1 MSRTNIKKK
10 NDKAVTTVLLKYHL
24 PKTQLQIRLKCAPHK
39 SFNFLFDT
47 LIAVCIQIYLLP
59 FFRIY
64 SGCVMRHF
72 KHSLINY

>member
-1 MSRTNIKKK
+1 MPRTNIKKK

-24 PKTQLQIRLKCAPHK
+24 RKTQLQIRLKCAPHK

-59 FFRIY
+59 FFP
-64 SGCVMRHF
+64 H
-72 KHSLINY
+72 L